1 MKILLIGTSGKL
13 GFEIYKI
20 LKKDKKNVIVH
31 MELEE
36 KNSIYHTKIIYLN
49 F

>member
-13 GFEIYKI
+13 GFEIYRY
-20 LKKDKKNVIVH
+20 KKGQKECHCAWIRRKKFN
-31 MELEE
+31 L
-36 KNSIYHTKIIYLN
+36 SYKIIYLN